1 MRINRVMQASCAGS
15 TATWWAGR
23 SYPSPCRASPYNH
36 ASPATG
42 RKPLYS
48 SHADWPPNSDA
59 QFGHREFI
67 LAAGHLSWAI
77 KNYFLD
83 YHARLSDVTV
93 RTAAPGA
100 VTFHDEAPL
109 DDWTVTVAET
119 GAETMTAGRVRR
131 IARYLGDD
139 ESFMLTYGDGVAD
152 IDLAELAA
160 FHRSHG
166 RMVTMTGVIPPGRF
180 GELVHEGDRVIDW
193 AEKPVTSD
201 RYINGGFMVIRREF
215 IDRFL
220 GDKADDVMLEREP
233 LAEATAAGELTLYR
247 HHGFWQCMD
256 TMRDWELLNDL
267 WEQGDAPWAT
277 RELKR

>member
-1 MRINRVMQASCAGS
+1 MDTFETAERSSPMKVVILCGGKGTRLGEVTGNLVPKPMVAVGEQPIVWHIMRR
-15 TATWWAGR
+15 
-23 SYPSPCRASPYNH
+23 Y
-36 ASPATG
+36 
-42 RKPLYS
+42 
-48 SHADWPPNSDA
+48 A

-100 VTFHDEAPL
+100 VTFHDEALL

-160 FHRSHG
+160 FHRGHG

>member
-1 MRINRVMQASCAGS
+1 MDTFETAERSSPMKVVILCGGKGTRLGEVTGNLVPKPMVAVGEQPIVWHIMRR
-15 TATWWAGR
+15 
-23 SYPSPCRASPYNH
+23 Y
-36 ASPATG
+36 
-42 RKPLYS
+42 
-48 SHADWPPNSDA
+48 A

-93 RTAAPGA
+93 RTAVPDA

-139 ESFMLTYGDGVAD
+139 ESFMLTYGDGLAD

-193 AEKPVTSD
+193 AEKPVASD

-220 GDKADDVMLEREP
+220 GDKADDVML
-233 LAEATAAGELTLYR
+233 
-247 HHGFWQCMD
+247 
-256 TMRDWELLNDL
+256 
-267 WEQGDAPWAT
+267 
-277 RELKR
+277 